1 MPSDA
6 PVVRPRRPLWKFGSR
21 AAVLIALCAVAWSF
35 VAQWVS
41 YPAALLAEWAIE
53 AGAPMWAHSA
63 RITAGGQLEVQTT
76 IQVLV
81 PNSGG
86 RRADII
92 VEADPVRYAYGLPLL
107 FGLLLATRLGGLWR
121 FAAGYALLLPAQAWS
136 LAGSVLMQ
144 IGFAAQ
150 GDRAALRVSAWQLD
164 AMTYFYQLGALV
176 VPTVVPVL
184 VWIWLDRKYLTT
196 LISER

>member
-6 PVVRPRRPLWKFGSR
+6 PVVRPTRPLWKFGSR
-21 AAVLIALCAVAWSF
+21 AAVLITLCAVAWSF

-63 RITAGGQLEVQTT
+63 QITAGQLEVQTT

-86 RRADII
+86 RRAEI
-92 VEADPVRYAYGLPLL
+92 VVEGDPARYAYGLPLL
-107 FGLLLATRLGGLWR
+107 FGLLLATRLGGWWR
-121 FAAGYALLLPAQAWS
+121 FVAGYALLLPAQAWS
-136 LAGSVLMQ
+136 LVGSVLMQ
-144 IGFAAQ
+144 IVFAAQ
-150 GDRAALRVSAWQLD
+150 GDRAALSASAWQLD
-164 AMTYFYQLGALV
+164 AITYFYQLGALV

-184 VWIWLDRKYLTT
+184 IWVWLDRKHLMA